1 MWEKGVPW
9 KLSAVVKVRKL
20 TLSSCYGSERSNT
33 DTGIFINL
41 YTFQQ
46 KLQMSARARQ
56 RKHEQE
62 RPINNNT
69 NICKAHI
76 VSIRA
81 ESDGFKAAHVARLDK
96 RFMARR
102 NICQVTGGL
111 QEWLFM
117 VIVSLLLN
125 RRSSSTYICSRY
137 ICMPAFHFHSFLLI
151 FINLWPI

>member
-76 VSIRA
+76 VCIRA
-81 ESDGFKAAHVARLDK
+81 ESDGFKAAHVARLDRDLWRGEISVK
-96 RFMARR
+96 LPAACR
-102 NICQVTGGL
+102 NGFL
-111 QEWLFM
+111 WS
-117 VIVSLLLN
+117 SLVC
-125 RRSSSTYICSRY
+125 SSTDAVQVHISVADIYACQ
-137 ICMPAFHFHSFLLI
+137 HFI
-151 FINLWPI
+151 FIPFY